1 MSTAPSVIGP
11 EPYSGIVAARSACA
25 YALTK
30 AAASAG
36 SSARYVAFGLA
47 RWISVIVR
55 AGAAPGA
62 SRAVPATR
70 PPADSNATWKPAMVA
85 VAWTSD
91 DATM

>member
-1 MSTAPSVIGP
+1 M
-11 EPYSGIVAARSACA
+11 VASPACA

-36 SSARYVAFGLA
+36 ASARYVAFGLA

-62 SRAVPATR
+62 SRAVPADLAR
-70 PPADSNATWKPAMVA
+70 PPDSKATWKPATVA